1 MKKLSTHDL
10 DKGDVVSS
18 ILTSIAENNINWEAE
33 QETDEEGEEE

>member
-18 ILTSIAENNINWEAE
+18 ILTSIAENPLKQRIEPEWTGTA
-33 QETDEEGEEE
+33 T